1 MSKSSSSKARIVL
14 FVLTVV
20 LFVLGSGAPEAGGGV
35 IESARMLLLG
45 F

>member
-1 MSKSSSSKARIVL
+1 MSKTSSSKARIVL

-35 IESARMLLLG
+35 IDQVSKLLAG

>member
-1 MSKSSSSKARIVL
+1 MTKLTVSKNRVL
-14 FVLTVV
+14 FFVLTVA

-35 IESARMLLLG
+35 IERAFIWLAG